1 MVRLLTPQP
10 LVRFRDARPPS
21 KKATQRWPDEASMSC
36 AFRRSKRCA
45 AKRFI
50 RICLPFASASTFGSQ
65 EARRAV
71 VATDG
76 GGNGE
81 GTKMTVYD
89 NGKAFLS

>member
-45 AKRFI
+45 AKRL
-50 RICLPFASASTFGSQ
+50 ICLPSASTFGSQ
-65 EARRAV
+65 EAIRAV

-81 GTKMTVYD
+81 GTKMT
-89 NGKAFLS
+89 AL